1 MDAMRSQMPRRGETA
16 VASRFNGR
24 DTAGIWGMRAVGT
37 LPTPCQMP
45 MATAAQ
51 KLE

>member
-1 MDAMRSQMPRRGETA
+1 MDTTRSQMPRRGETA
-16 VASRFNGR
+16 VASRFNGWE
-24 DTAGIWGMRAVGT
+24 TPGIWGMRAVGT
-37 LPTPCQMP
+37 RPTPCQMP